1 MKDRV
6 IVPISLGGS
15 QHRCVLSPAP
25 RKQPS
30 AEYVH
35 AMIESYKERWGHI
48 DEVAFFDGRLP
59 SVEHL
64 SVIGNFPWRLSIQ
77 PVDLSRKSASWIVEK
92 GIRTL
97 ELEILSLLV
106 SQVTLFIGL
115 LANFFK
121 EDQNSDKRTMTETE
135 ASSLNYTLGAVIAL
149 VNLLFVV
156 YFVLNLI
163 FHVYFFMPK
172 SVRTRLN
179 RCCGCFCRRCKRK

>member
-1 MKDRV
+1 MIVV
-6 IVPISLGGS
+6 IMLFQDSNKNIQMVVALMGLFVFTILHVNVKPYD
-15 QHRCVLSPAP
+15 AF
-25 RKQPS
+25 
-30 AEYVH
+30 VH
-35 AMIESYKERWGHI
+35 DK
-48 DEVAFFDGRLP
+48 
-59 SVEHL
+59 
-64 SVIGNFPWRLSIQ
+64 
-77 PVDLSRKSASWIVEK
+77 
-92 GIRTL
+92 
-97 ELEILSLLV
+97 LEILSLLV

-179 RCCGCFCRRCKRK
+179 RCCGCFCRRCKRKYILFSRYIYIIIYIDVRNPHANTPFFLYPSLRYTNWYIIP